1 MKAVTTSFFQ
11 IIEFCVCLRAL
22 IVAAA
27 LIYVSRAVARAKA
40 LVVRPPQPGHSSQG
54 DLLIHSLVDHCGKG
68 EGTELEITTG
78 SDNKQIKT
86 VVQEN

>member
-54 DLLIHSLVDHCGKG
+54 DLLIHSLVDHCGRREK
-68 EGTELEITTG
+68 EL
-78 SDNKQIKT
+78 N
-86 VVQEN
+86 